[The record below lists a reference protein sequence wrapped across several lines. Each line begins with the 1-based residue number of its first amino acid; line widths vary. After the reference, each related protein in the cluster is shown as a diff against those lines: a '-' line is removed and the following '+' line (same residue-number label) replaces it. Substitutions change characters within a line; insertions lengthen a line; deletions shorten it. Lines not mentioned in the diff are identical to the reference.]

1 MYFFKCT
8 FENLLFWSY
17 FSGMKFSFGYQA
29 GEENWHFTL
38 RRSKSGDLAAIPYG
52 LEKISSQAHYNKEE
66 YKYRLYWCKKNTFS
80 TQLRLKIFFCPR
92 QGLRC
97 CPSYNTRAGHII
109 PSSSY
114 KPSTFICSANQGICN
129 QQLPLF
135 NYN

>member
-17 FSGMKFSFGYQA
+17 FLGMKFSFGYQA

-38 RRSKSGDLAAIPYG
+38 RQKVAIWPQYLTDLKKYQV
-52 LEKISSQAHYNKEE
+52 KHTTVKEE
-66 YKYRLYWCKKNTFS
+66 YKYRLFIGVKKHVF
-80 TQLRLKIFFCPR
+80 RLATPKDFFCPR
-92 QGLRC
+92 QALRC

-109 PSSSY
+109 PSSPY